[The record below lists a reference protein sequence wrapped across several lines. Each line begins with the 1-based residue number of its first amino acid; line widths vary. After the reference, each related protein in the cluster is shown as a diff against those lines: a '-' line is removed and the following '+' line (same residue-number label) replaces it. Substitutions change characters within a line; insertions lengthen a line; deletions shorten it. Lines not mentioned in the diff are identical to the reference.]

1 MEGKIKEIHFM
12 FLSNKDCY
20 YQMKGVK
27 DNIFLHRPTLSR
39 PENVSH
45 LSNDFL
51 TVFYTRNVKLE
62 ILRALHH

>member
-27 DNIFLHRPTLSR
+27 DNIFLHRPTLTTA
-39 PENVSH
+39 ENSSH

-51 TVFYTRNVKLE
+51 VSTLKTRSVLSADPT
-62 ILRALHH
+62 LV